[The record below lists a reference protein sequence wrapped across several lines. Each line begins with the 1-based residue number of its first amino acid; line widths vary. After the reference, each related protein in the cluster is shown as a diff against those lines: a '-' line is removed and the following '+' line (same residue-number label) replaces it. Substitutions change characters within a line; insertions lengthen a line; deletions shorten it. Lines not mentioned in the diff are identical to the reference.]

1 MDPQRQMVE
10 EIEAEVRETRPWLGK
25 SALDPRDMAA
35 MAKVPRH
42 EFVSPCEEHLAY
54 VNAPLSIGHG
64 QTISQPYI
72 VAVMTDMVVPEDDHM
87 VLEVGAG
94 SGYQAAIL
102 AEVVKQVYTIEIVP
116 ALAEQAREV
125 LTRLGYANVAL
136 STGDGRLGWEEHV
149 PFDAIVVTAAA
160 RKVPPALIDQLK
172 PGGRMAIPIG
182 GRFMNQDLTLVEK
195 AMDGKVSKRSIL
207 PVAFVP
213 LVKG

>member
-25 SALDPRDMAA
+25 SALDPRVMAA

-72 VAVMTDMVVPEDDHM
+72 VAVMTDMVAPEGDHM

-102 AEVVKQVYTIEIVP
+102 AEVVKQVYTVEIVP

-136 STGDGRLGWEEHV
+136 SIGDGRLGWEEHA

-160 RKVPPALIDQLK
+160 RKVPQALIDQLK

-182 GRFMNQDLTLVEK
+182 GRFMSQGLTLVEK

>member
-10 EIEAEVRETRPWLGK
+10 EIEAEVRETRAWLGK
-25 SALDPRDMAA
+25 SALDPRVMAA

-42 EFVSPCEEHLAY
+42 EFVPPDEEHLAY
-54 VNAPLSIGHG
+54 VNAPLPIGHG

-72 VAVMTDMVVPEDDHM
+72 VAVMTDMVAPEDDHM

-116 ALAEQAREV
+116 ALAEQAREA

-136 STGDGRLGWEEHV
+136 STGDGRLGWAEHA

-160 RKVPPALIDQLK
+160 RRVPPALIDQLK

-182 GRFMNQDLTLVEK
+182 GRFMSQDLTLVEK

-213 LVKG
+213 LVEG

>member
-10 EIEAEVRETRPWLGK
+10 EIEAEVRETRAWLGK
-25 SALDPRDMAA
+25 SALDPRVMAA

-42 EFVSPCEEHLAY
+42 EFVSPREEHLAY
-54 VNAPLSIGHG
+54 VNAPLAIGHG

-72 VAVMTDMVVPEDDHM
+72 VAVMTDMVALEGDHM

>member
-10 EIEAEVRETRPWLGK
+10 EIEAEVRETQAWLGK
-25 SALDPRDMAA
+25 NALDPRVMAA

-42 EFVSPCEEHLAY
+42 EFVPPDEEHLAY
-54 VNAPLSIGHG
+54 VNAPLPIGHG

-72 VAVMTDMVVPEDDHM
+72 VAVMTDMVAPEDDHM

-116 ALAEQAREV
+116 ALAEQAREA

-136 STGDGRLGWEEHV
+136 STGDGRLGWAEHA

-182 GRFMNQDLTLVEK
+182 GRFMSQDLTLVEK